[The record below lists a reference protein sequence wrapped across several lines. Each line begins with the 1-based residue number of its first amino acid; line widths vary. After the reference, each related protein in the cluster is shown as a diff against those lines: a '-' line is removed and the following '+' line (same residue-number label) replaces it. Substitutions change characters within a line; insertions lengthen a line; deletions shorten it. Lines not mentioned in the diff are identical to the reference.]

1 MLELFSPIKCFLR
14 EDRIHIDNVAFR
26 LHSRVTVLVFL
37 VCATLVT
44 AKQFIGEPISCI
56 SDHSIDR
63 TTLNA
68 YCWIY
73 STFTVARHLKGI
85 PGRTVASPGIGNT
98 LQDDELYYHRYYQW
112 VCFILGLQ
120 AILFYVPRALW
131 KIWERDTVALLTK
144 DLSTSFLDRHTWTE
158 DRKRQLVDY
167 FIQSDLRTT
176 HNFYAFRYFLC
187 ELFNFINT
195 IGQLYLLDL
204 LFEGEFK
211 RYGIAVI
218 IFAKEKQ
225 LTDKI
230 DPMTRLFP
238 KVTKCTMYSFGSA
251 GSTQI
256 HDALCVLSLNVMNE
270 KVFFFLWFWLI
281 FLTILGFFAIFYRII
296 VFSQA
301 KVRVYLLR
309 ASIRTLAH
317 AKANT
322 IVQVLTFGDCFLLHR
337 LAQNVNPVIYRE
349 LIDELAVSLS
359 TKHFKELV

>member
-1 MLELFSPIKCFLR
+1 MIFL
-14 EDRIHIDNVAFR
+14 
-26 LHSRVTVLVFL
+26 L
-37 VCATLVT
+37 
-44 AKQFIGEPISCI
+44 
-56 SDHSIDR
+56 SIDR

-112 VCFILGLQ
+112 VTTDASLTQQVCFILGLQ